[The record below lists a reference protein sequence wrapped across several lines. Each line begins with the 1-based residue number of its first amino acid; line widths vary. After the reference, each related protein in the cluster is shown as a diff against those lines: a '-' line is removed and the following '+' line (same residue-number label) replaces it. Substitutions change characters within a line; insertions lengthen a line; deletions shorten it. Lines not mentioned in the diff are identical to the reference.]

1 MAPLTLNEFKMKIV
15 SKQELID
22 IADHN
27 EDNICIE
34 DILLDI
40 RYIRANGNF
49 VINYHEGNIESTTV
63 DFHYLMEHFK

>member
-1 MAPLTLNEFKMKIV
+1 MAPLTLNDFKMKIV

-22 IADHN
+22 IAEHN
-27 EDNICIE
+27 EDSICID

-40 RYIRANGNF
+40 RYIRGNGNF
-49 VINYHEGNIESTTV
+49 VINYHEGNIESTSV